1 MKSIKTFI
9 LFTILFCT
17 VSSYAQKSESL
28 YYYGF
33 DEKIE
38 ITPVS
43 NKILVR
49 KKASE
54 TKQSYENLMLNRFSN
69 VKMDWQ
75 GDDIFK

>member
-9 LFTILFCT
+9 LFAILFCT
-17 VSSYAQKSESL
+17 VSSYAQKNEL
-28 YYYGF
+28 YYYAF

-38 ITPVS
+38 ITPAS